1 MKQSKTDL
9 NSVYRISYSSNQGG
23 SQVSLITITF
33 CFFKNEF
40 AFTVQVKHKSYINS
54 WLHSSISVFYDWPFP
69 HVYFAKNEAD
79 IIFPFNSRLSFQ
91 RLCRLLWGRLKMGGA
106 LEPSRLTEIY
116 AQSPTV
122 PAVHNEARPQATEAD
137 VLSSWNPIYKI
148 SYDNLTIIL
157 R

>member
-1 MKQSKTDL
+1 
-9 NSVYRISYSSNQGG
+9 
-23 SQVSLITITF
+23 
-33 CFFKNEF
+33 
-40 AFTVQVKHKSYINS
+40 
-54 WLHSSISVFYDWPFP
+54 
-69 HVYFAKNEAD
+69 
-79 IIFPFNSRLSFQ
+79 
-91 RLCRLLWGRLKMGGA
+91 MGGA

-122 PAVHNEARPQATEAD
+122 PAVHNEARPEATEAD